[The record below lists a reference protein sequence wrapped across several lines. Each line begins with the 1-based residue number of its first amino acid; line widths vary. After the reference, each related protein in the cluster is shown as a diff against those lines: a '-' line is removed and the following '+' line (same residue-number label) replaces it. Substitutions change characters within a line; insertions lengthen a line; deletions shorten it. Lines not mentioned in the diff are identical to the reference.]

1 MSNRERIIHMAANVP
16 PKGDTS
22 AQDTNQGGNPM
33 TEAFRSAQPSGEALE
48 KGAQFAKGLSQNP
61 LTQSNAEPTAGGFA
75 GSAPGN
81 FGSGSTAG
89 FPPPGTPAA
98 NEYTGQTPFNGPSVN
113 EGEAGSGRTE
123 ESGTPAGFGT
133 SWQTEQA
140 PANRSGLRLGKGLDI
155 GTVNIASAVQNEKG
169 GITIKLERNAF
180 IDINSDVYSKR
191 MLTKLKVPY
200 VIHNSKM
207 IVLGDA
213 AFELS
218 NIFGRE
224 TRRPMKDGLISPSET
239 DALPMIKL
247 IIEKVLGPCQA
258 PGEPCFFSVP
268 AASIDKDNNVIYHQ
282 GLFEGILR
290 KIGYTPKAM
299 NEGHAVVFAELA
311 EQNFT
316 GIGISCGGGMFN
328 ICVSYK
334 TIPALSFSISRGGDW
349 IDQNV
354 ATVLGIP
361 SSRATY
367 LKERGVDLTNPT
379 CREDEAIV
387 IYYRN
392 LINYTLQNI
401 KAKFEIAHDMPEFR
415 DPVDIVCS
423 GGTSMIKGF
432 EKVFSQ
438 ELQGIKFPL
447 KVSRVRRA
455 SEPLTSVA
463 KGCLIAAAISEQG

>member
-1 MSNRERIIHMAANVP
+1 MSDFERTYQVAANVP
-16 PKGDTS
+16 TTGDAS
-22 AQDTNQGGNPM
+22 AEKTTQGGNPM
-33 TEAFRSAQPSGEALE
+33 TEAFRSAQPSADALE
-48 KGAQFAKGLSQNP
+48 RGAQFAKNLSQGTLSQTTGNP
-61 LTQSNAEPTAGGFA
+61 TTGGVTGGAQGSFGSA
-75 GSAPGN
+75 GSSGN
-81 FGSGSTAG
+81 VEQGPTTSEFTGGRQFSSGGLGDS
-89 FPPPGTPAA
+89 
-98 NEYTGQTPFNGPSVN
+98 
-113 EGEAGSGRTE
+113 
-123 ESGTPAGFGT
+123 ESGGNAGEGQGGAPTGGT
-133 SWQTEQA
+133 GWQTEQN
-140 PANRSGLRLGKGLDI
+140 PANRAGLRLGKGLDI
-155 GTVNIASAVQNEKG
+155 GTVNLAAAVQNEKG

-200 VIHNSKM
+200 VIHNGKM

-224 TRRPMKDGLISPSET
+224 TRRPMKDGLISPNET
-239 DALPMIKL
+239 DALPMVKL
-247 IIEKVLGPCQA
+247 IIEKVLGPIQA

-268 AASIDKDNNVIYHQ
+268 APSIDKDNNIIYHQ

-290 KIGYTPKAM
+290 KLGYTPKAM

-349 IDQNV
+349 IDSNV
-354 ATVLGIP
+354 ATVLGITAA
-361 SSRATY
+361 RATY
-367 LKERGVDLTNPT
+367 LKERGVDITNPT

-401 KAKFEIAHDMPEFR
+401 KAKFEVASDMPEFR
-415 DPVDIVCS
+415 EPVDIVCS

-432 EKVFSQ
+432 EKVFWQ
-438 ELQGIKFPL
+438 ELQNIKFPI
-447 KVSRVRRA
+447 KVAKVRRA
-455 SEPLTSVA
+455 AEPLTSVA
-463 KGCLIAAAISEQG
+463 KGCLIAAAISEQN